1 MHWKL
6 FLASDNRGAP
16 TNRLRRARSVRKKD
30 LWERESRI
38 EISFALN
45 RFRLIISVEQ
55 LKDEWGSER
64 LVIESSERRRIVN

>member
-1 MHWKL
+1 MAHL
-6 FLASDNRGAP
+6 LIGYGAP
-16 TNRLRRARSVRKKD
+16 GASAKRFMGTGIEN
-30 LWERESRI
+30 RESRI

-64 LVIESSERRRIVN
+64 LVIESSERKRMIN